1 MRQKPTW
8 FSTFDATFDI
18 VALLRPAVAV
28 DVDVDGIGCAGGDPE
43 ASSGNDADSG
53 MTPILLLRSGEA
65 AIKRTV
71 LYSVA
76 LVDIWYSEG

>member
-1 MRQKPTW
+1 MTVTLCVTETCIERKPTW

-18 VALLRPAVAV
+18 VALLRPAVAA
-28 DVDVDGIGCAGGDPE
+28 DVDGIGCAGGDPG

-65 AIKRTV
+65 AIKTV
-71 LYSVA
+71 LS
-76 LVDIWYSEG
+76 